1 MPISRA
7 KKAELIE
14 SYQERIENSQA
25 MVVAQ
30 LSGLTVSR
38 MEQLRGNLR
47 ANDASFVIAKK
58 TLMSLALSRS
68 DKPVPEEAMVGPVG
82 FAFLGED
89 LSAGAKAL
97 KDFTKEISK
106 DQKATFDVLG
116 GILGDSI
123 LDAKSATALAD
134 LPSRDVQLAMLI
146 GAIAGPMT
154 ALANLVSAPQRDLVG
169 LLQARIDKEGGEETA
184 EAA

>member
-7 KKAELIE
+7 KKAELIQ
-14 SYQERIENSQA
+14 SYQEKIENSEA
-25 MVVAQ
+25 MVVTQ
-30 LSGLTVSR
+30 YGGLTVSQ
-38 MEQLRGNLR
+38 MEQLRGSLR

-58 TLMSLALSRS
+58 TLMSLALDKSG
-68 DKPVPEEAMVGPVG
+68 KPVPEEAMVGPVG

-97 KDFTKEISK
+97 KDFAKETAK
-106 DQKATFDVLG
+106 NQRATFKILG
-116 GILGDSI
+116 GILGESV
-123 LDAKSATALAD
+123 LDATGAASLAD

-154 ALANLVSAPQRDLVG
+154 ALANLISAPHRDLIS
-169 LLQARIDKEGGEETA
+169 LLQARIDKEGGEDVA

>member
-58 TLMSLALSRS
+58 TLMSLALNRS
-68 DKPVPEEAMVGPVG
+68 DKPVPEDVMVGPVG

-97 KDFTKEISK
+97 KDFAKEISK
-106 DQKATFDVLG
+106 DQKATFNVLG

>member
-1 MPISRA
+1 
-7 KKAELIE
+7 
-14 SYQERIENSQA
+14 
-25 MVVAQ
+25 MVVTQ
-30 LSGLTVSR
+30 YSGLTVSQ
-38 MEQLRGNLR
+38 MEQLRGSLR

-58 TLMSLALSRS
+58 TLMSLALDKT
-68 DKPVPEEAMVGPVG
+68 DKPVPEEAMIGPVG

-97 KDFTKEISK
+97 KDFAK
-106 DQKATFDVLG
+106 DVAKNHKTATFEIPG
-116 GILGDSI
+116 GILGESI
-123 LDAKSATALAD
+123 LDANGAISLAD

-146 GAIAGPMT
+146 GAIVGPMT
-154 ALANLVSAPQRDLVG
+154 ALASLVSAPHRDLIS